1 MLTFF
6 AIWKY
11 ADYNNNS
18 QGGYGQYN
26 PYGGQQQNNAYGGQ
40 QQGYGQAPYQQA
52 NNMEQGNG
60 SYEMSAV
67 GGHGGQQQQ
76 PSGPT
81 ALLNKCKEIN
91 DGIADLRAKRESQL
105 AAAQNALLDS
115 STGKEDQASR
125 QTLDYIE
132 DEINNGFRY
141 LRDLLKKVKQT
152 PGSGDTRVQTQ
163 VDVTSRN
170 LRREIEQYQRAQS
183 DFQKRLREQVR
194 RRYEIA
200 NPEAS
205 PEEIE
210 QGVDN
215 VLMGQEQSFQVTG
228 SRTRQANDARQAA
241 LERSA
246 AIRKIE
252 QDMIEL
258 GRLYQEVAELVHQQ
272 DAAVEQINQGAEDV
286 VDNVQNANTQID
298 HAIKS
303 ARNARKWKWYAL
315 LIVILIIAIVVGVA
329 VGVTQANKA

>member
-1 MLTFF
+1 MS
-6 AIWKY
+6 Y
-11 ADYNNNS
+11 GGN

-26 PYGGQQQNNAYGGQ
+26 PYGQQDANPYSDANA
-40 QQGYGQAPYQQA
+40 
-52 NNMEQGNG
+52 MEQGNG
-60 SYEMSAV
+60 SYEMGSYN
-67 GGHGGQQQQ
+67 Q
-76 PSGPT
+76 PADAT
-81 ALLNKCKEIN
+81 TLLNKCREIN
-91 DGIADLRAKRESQL
+91 DGIADLRAKREGQL

-115 STGKEDQASR
+115 STGKEDQVAR

-132 DEINNGFRY
+132 DEVNNGFRY

-152 PGSGDTRVQTQ
+152 PGSGDSRVQTQ
-163 VDVTSRN
+163 IDVTSRN
-170 LRREIEQYQRAQS
+170 LRREIEQYQRCQS

-215 VLMGQEQSFQVTG
+215 VLLGQEQSFQVTG

-252 QDMIEL
+252 QDMMEL

-272 DAAVEQINQGAEDV
+272 EPAVEQINQDA
-286 VDNVQNANTQID
+286 DNVAQNVSNANNQITE
-298 HAIKS
+298 AIAS
-303 ARNARKWKWYAL
+303 ARRARKWKWYAL
-315 LIVILIIAIVVGVA
+315 LVVILIIAIVVGVA
-329 VGVTQANKA
+329 VGVTEANKSSK

>member
-1 MLTFF
+1 M
-6 AIWKY
+6 
-11 ADYNNNS
+11 S
-18 QGGYGQYN
+18 GGYGSYN
-26 PYGGQQQNNAYGGQ
+26 PYGGQGG
-40 QQGYGQAPYQQA
+40 YQQA
-52 NNMEQGNG
+52 SSIEEGNG
-60 SYEMSAV
+60 SYEMNQV
-67 GGHGGQQQQ
+67 GGGYDTQ
-76 PSGPT
+76 PADPT
-81 ALLNKCKEIN
+81 SLLNKCREIN
-91 DGIADLRAKRESQL
+91 DGIADIRAKREGQL

-115 STGKEDQASR
+115 STGKEDQVSR
-125 QTLDYIE
+125 QALDYVE

-141 LRDLLKKVKQT
+141 LRDLLKKIKQT
-152 PGSGDTRVQTQ
+152 PGSGDSRVQTQ

-200 NPEAS
+200 NPDAT
-205 PEEIE
+205 PEELE

-215 VLMGQEQSFQVTG
+215 VLMGQEQTFQLTG

-272 DAAVEQINQGAEDV
+272 EPAVEQINQGAEEV
-286 VDNVQNANTQID
+286 AGNVANANTQIT
-298 HAIKS
+298 HAIDS
-303 ARNARKWKWYAL
+303 ARRARKWKWYAL
-315 LIVILIIAIVVGVA
+315 LIIILIIAIVVGVA
-329 VGVTQANKA
+329 VGVTQANKS